1 MDERAERDRV
11 ITAGHQ
17 GRVQTARSGLRHPA
31 PMVRAAAVGALARIG
46 VLEPDELLEALA
58 DPSAVVRRRAITE
71 TVHVEEPDV
80 DGPDKRRLLSALLT
94 QIDSAETAEAALW
107 ALGEQAGTDTL
118 VVERL
123 MSVATAHADPLCRE
137 AAVAAL
143 GSIGDPRSLPA
154 VLTAT
159 YDKATVR
166 RRAVIALAAF
176 EGDEVDDR
184 LQEALTDRDWQ
195 VSQAAEDLLLVPPGP
210 EERGEP

>member
-1 MDERAERDRV
+1 
-11 ITAGHQ
+11 
-17 GRVQTARSGLRHPA
+17 
-31 PMVRAAAVGALARIG
+31 MVRAAAVGALARIG

-58 DPSAVVRRRAITE
+58 DPSAVVRLRAITE
-71 TVHVEEPDV
+71 TVHLEEPDV